1 MTLLKLK
8 GECNKMDTISP
19 EELKSF
25 KSRFENMEKT
35 IGSRVI
41 GSERVVRF
49 MLISMLSSNHILLEG
64 VPGLAKT
71 MLANEFSKSM
81 SLEFKRIQFT
91 PDMLP
96 SDITGSYVINLE
108 TKKMEFRSG
117 PVFTNVLLA
126 DEINRTPPKVQSA
139 LLESMEERQVS
150 VAGERFN
157 LPHPFLVIAT
167 QNPIEQEG
175 TFPLA
180 EALMDRFLFRYQ
192 LRYPTREQEL
202 VILNDRPDGNSP
214 RTPFL
219 NSEDVLNMRKQIE
232 NVHVTQEVRA
242 YIVDIIRRTRES
254 GEVFMG
260 ASPRTSVKY
269 LRAARANALLSGR
282 DYVMHDDVKY
292 MAYEILNHRLI
303 LKPDVTFEDGRTEDE
318 LLKGLIDSIVQ
329 GVEIG

>member
-1 MTLLKLK
+1 
-8 GECNKMDTISP
+8 MD
-19 EELKSF
+19 
-25 KSRFENMEKT
+25 RA
-35 IGSRVI
+35 IGYRVI

-49 MLISMLSSNHILLEG
+49 ALISMMSNNHILLEG

-71 MLANEFSKSM
+71 MLANEFSR
-81 SLEFKRIQFT
+81 SLALQFKRIQFT

-108 TKKMEFRSG
+108 TRKMEFRKG

-150 VAGERFN
+150 IAGERHD
-157 LPHPFLVIAT
+157 LPDPFLVIAT

-202 VILNDRPDGNSP
+202 TILSDRPDGNAAT
-214 RTPFL
+214 RPFL
-219 NSEDVLNMRKQIE
+219 KQEDVAGMRSLVDY
-232 NVHVTQEVRA
+232 VHVAQDVRA
-242 YIVDIIRRTRES
+242 FIVDIIRRTRES

-269 LRAARANALLSGR
+269 LRAAKANALLSGR
-282 DYVMHDDVKY
+282 DYVIPEDVKF

-303 LKPDVTFEDGRTEDE
+303 LKPDALPGDGVNSDEQLRT
-318 LLKGLIDSIVQ
+318 LITGIVE
-329 GVEIG
+329 GVETHG

>member
-1 MTLLKLK
+1 
-8 GECNKMDTISP
+8 MD
-19 EELKSF
+19 
-25 KSRFENMEKT
+25 RA

-49 MLISMLSSNHILLEG
+49 ALISMMSNNHILLEG

-71 MLANEFSKSM
+71 MLANEFSR
-81 SLEFKRIQFT
+81 SLALQFKRIQFT

-108 TKKMEFRSG
+108 TRKMEFRKG

-150 VAGERFN
+150 IAGERHD
-157 LPHPFLVIAT
+157 LPDPFLVIAT

-202 VILNDRPDGNSP
+202 TILSDRPDGNAAT
-214 RTPFL
+214 RPFL
-219 NSEDVLNMRKQIE
+219 RQEDVAGMRRLVDY
-232 NVHVTQEVRA
+232 VHVAQDVRA
-242 YIVDIIRRTRES
+242 FIVDIIRRTRET

-269 LRAARANALLSGR
+269 LRAAKANALLSGR
-282 DYVMHDDVKY
+282 DYVIPEDVKF

-303 LKPDVTFEDGRTEDE
+303 LKPDALPGDGVNSDE
-318 LLKGLIDSIVQ
+318 QLRALITGIVE
-329 GVEIG
+329 GVEAHG